1 MPKFKIEHP
10 TSLGLED
17 SYSKIRGFL
26 DHDADLRKIDPKL
39 SCTYDDAKKMIKATG
54 SQFKAEISV
63 AAKGSGSLV
72 AVEVDL
78 PLLLSPFK
86 GKVQEMLVKK
96 LSKALG

>member
-10 TSLGLED
+10 TTLGLDD

-26 DHDADLRKIDPKL
+26 DNDHDLRKLDPKL
-39 SCTYDDAKKMIKATG
+39 TCTYDDAQKKIKATG

-63 AAKGSGSLV
+63 NSKGSGSLV

-86 GKVQEMLVKK
+86 GKVQEMLARK
-96 LSKALG
+96 LAKALG